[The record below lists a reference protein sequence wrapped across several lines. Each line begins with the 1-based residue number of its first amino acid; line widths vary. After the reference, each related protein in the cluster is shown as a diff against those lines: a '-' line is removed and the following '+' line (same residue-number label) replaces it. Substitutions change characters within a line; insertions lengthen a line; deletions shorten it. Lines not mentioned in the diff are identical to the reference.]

1 MPWRKGNRLRVIP
14 EDAADDPTRLI
25 FADIRE
31 TLGLPL
37 LRTFFPALAA
47 YPQFL
52 QLHWKMIKPVAQTCE
67 FFACADRLRADAYTR
82 AHNYLR
88 IPDLCARLEE
98 SRFSAGARQE
108 LTAAIEL
115 FHYRN
120 PLLLLIF
127 SAQMQALEGP
137 VGQQRPLTPVT
148 AHPVFGQCPVL
159 VEEEKASAPVRHR
172 YDEIR
177 RVLELPYVNAEYEAM
192 ARFPAFL
199 NIYWELIKSL
209 LPSPLYQECQYGMR
223 DTAWN
228 LVRELP
234 GPLELPLE
242 QLTDAGM
249 RQDEIASIAR
259 ILQLFVKNLGGLL
272 IDVAIANIALEGGNV
287 ATPPK
292 PSAKPDSERVA

>member
-1 MPWRKGNRLRVIP
+1 VSWKKGNRLRVIP
-14 EDAADDPTRLI
+14 EDAADPPTRQI
-25 FADIRE
+25 FADIRQA
-31 TLGLPL
+31 LGLPM

-52 QLHWKMIKPVAQTCE
+52 QLHWKMIKPVAQTRE

-88 IPDLCARLEE
+88 IPDLCACLKEA
-98 SRFSAGARQE
+98 RFSPCARRE
-108 LTAAIEL
+108 LTGTMEL
-115 FHYRN
+115 FHYGN

-137 VGQQRPLTPVT
+137 VGEERPRTLLT
-148 AHPVFGQCPVL
+148 AYPVFGYRPAL
-159 VEEEKASAPVRHR
+159 VEEKNATPPVRHR

-192 ARFPAFL
+192 ARFPDFL
-199 NIYWELIKSL
+199 NLYWELIKSL

-228 LVRELP
+228 LARELP

-242 QLTDAGM
+242 QFTDAGM
-249 RQDEIASIAR
+249 RQGEIASLAR
-259 ILQLFVKNLGGLL
+259 ILQLFLKNLGGLL
-272 IDVAIANIALEGGNV
+272 IDVAIAKIALEGGNV
-287 ATPPK
+287 AAPRK
-292 PSAKPDSERVA
+292 PAAKPESACVA